1 MKWAYSI
8 KNKTKAALLLA
19 VVLGITITTNL
30 LERSRFRQLER
41 SFASIFEDRLMAES
55 YLFHLYENLKER
67 QDLLRTAAAGGG
79 AGPDVMKQ
87 VEAYQAER
95 KALIAKYAKT
105 YLTEEEELQF
115 NSLNST
121 LEKIN
126 RLEEDLARQPGARA
140 LEEATAEAFSTISAL
155 SDIQTAEGAELREK
169 SKRIIMGSVST
180 SHLEMTVLIIIGILI
195 QGLIFSSKTLMGGQ
209 GQKPGL
215 N

>member
-1 MKWAYSI
+1 MKWAYTI

-67 QDLLRTAAAGGG
+67 QDLLRAAAGGG

-87 VEAYQAER
+87 VDAYQAER
-95 KALIAKYAKT
+95 EALIAQYAQT
-105 YLTEEEELQF
+105 YLTEEEETQF
-115 NSLNST
+115 NSLNAT

-126 RLEEDLARQPGARA
+126 RLEADLARQPAGPA